1 MPCPPPGGSSQP
13 KEDFLHLLELAGGVF
28 TTEPLGKPTETPK
41 QRPSWEGPGVGK
53 GELCS
58 LLQGSR
64 ENRGGLGASPWGGTR
79 RQHQGPAR
87 VCCLLGSRAGEAH
100 VSEHLVYPLE
110 TTGQA
115 ECSVHPK
122 RPPGRQSA
130 PSHPRGHRAGVS
142 LVLRT
147 SRTLSVQRNTC
158 GNISRWVFLFRE
170 SCCLESFHSLSQGRG
185 GYHLGQRGCCFALGL
200 NTGFCFGFL
209 PRQ

>member
-130 PSHPRGHRAGVS
+130 PSPPPPREATGQAERPVPPE
-142 LVLRT
+142 RPP
-147 SRTLSVQRNTC
+147 
-158 GNISRWVFLFRE
+158 
-170 SCCLESFHSLSQGRG
+170 GRCEPCAEDKQNSECAEK
-185 GYHLGQRGCCFALGL
+185 YLWEYFQM
-200 NTGFCFGFL
+200 GF
-209 PRQ
+209 PVP